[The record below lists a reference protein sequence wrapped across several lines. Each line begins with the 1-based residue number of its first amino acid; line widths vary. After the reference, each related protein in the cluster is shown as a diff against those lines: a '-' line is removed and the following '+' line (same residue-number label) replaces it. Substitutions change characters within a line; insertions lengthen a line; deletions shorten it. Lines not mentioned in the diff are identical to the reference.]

1 MRVYCDLHI
10 HTAASPCG
18 DELMSP
24 HNIVN
29 MAKLKGLDIIAI
41 TDHQTSCNVQAVKEV
56 GQQNGLLVIPGLEI
70 ECAEEFHL
78 IALLPSCE
86 AAKHIEADVRK
97 GMLKIKNKPEVFGH
111 QLCLNE
117 QSEVIDEI
125 QDFLLVATNQ
135 TAYEI
140 AQKVRAVGGV
150 IYPAHIDRNSYSI
163 ISQLG
168 VLPEKPSFTAL
179 EISKEANL
187 EQYMRRY
194 KEYHII
200 QSSDAHYLQ
209 DINERQQCIELSE
222 VSISALF
229 NWFND

>member
-1 MRVYCDLHI
+1 MKVYYDLHI

-29 MAKLKGLDIIAI
+29 MARLQGLDVIAI

-56 GQQNGLLVIPGLEI
+56 GEQNGLLVIPGLEI

-78 IALLPSCE
+78 IALLPTCK
-86 AAKHIEADVRK
+86 AAKTIEEVIQK
-97 GMLKIKNKPEVFGH
+97 GMLKIKNKPKVFGQQMH
-111 QLCLNE
+111 FNA

-125 QDFLLVATNQ
+125 EDFLLVATCM
-135 TAYEI
+135 TAHEI
-140 AQKVRAVGGV
+140 AEKVRALNGI

-179 EISKEANL
+179 EISKEAHL
-187 EQYMRRY
+187 EVYMKKY
-194 KEYHII
+194 KGYHII

-209 DINERQQCIELSE
+209 NISERQQFIELPE
-222 VSISALF
+222 ISINALF
-229 NWFND
+229 NWFKY